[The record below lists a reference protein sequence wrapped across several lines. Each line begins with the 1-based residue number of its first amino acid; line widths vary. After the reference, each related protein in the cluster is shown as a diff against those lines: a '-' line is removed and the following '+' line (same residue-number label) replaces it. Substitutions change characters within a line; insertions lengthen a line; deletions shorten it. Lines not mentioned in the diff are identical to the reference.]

1 MVALRKIAFD
11 LEAPG
16 TFVYTGPLSTRGERL
31 NRFALSLRVPRNRT
45 RFLKGERAYMAGYR
59 LAEDEIALVTARDW
73 TGLLKAGGHLQAI
86 LKIAAT
92 LGSDIWAIAA
102 HNTGLSEAEIAEAC
116 PRHTVGLPTGA
127 NDG

>member
-1 MVALRKIAFD
+1 LVALRKLSFD

-31 NRFALSLRVPRNRT
+31 NRFSLSLRIPENRS
-45 RFLKGERAYMAGYR
+45 RFLAGERAYMAGFGLSER
-59 LAEDEIALVTARDW
+59 EIALVAGRDW

-116 PRHTVGLPTGA
+116 PRHTVGLPTPA
-127 NDG
+127 ND